1 MKLNSFL
8 IRPPEQTQFYD
19 PGFQVYRQGA
29 GRAKEGGGLA
39 AQISF
44 LVSVPYK
51 FYQLFDV

>member
-1 MKLNSFL
+1 MKLNSFFNPSPQNQPNFM
-8 IRPPEQTQFYD
+8 I
-19 PGFQVYRQGA
+19 QVSRCIDR
-29 GRAKEGGGLA
+29 GRGGRRRGGLA